1 MESLINESL
10 NKNDFEIIKIIG
22 NGSYGKV
29 YLGIEKQTKKPYA
42 IKIQQKHLLMLQ
54 NQVEHAFYE
63 FEILKIISGI
73 NNPNNN
79 NKNIISNNNNNNLN
93 KLRNDSFSLIH
104 HFFQDSKFIYF
115 VLDYIP

>member
-1 MESLINESL
+1 MESLINETL
-10 NKNDFEIIKIIG
+10 NKYDFEITKIIG

-29 YLGIEKQTKKPYA
+29 YLGTEKQTKKPYA

-63 FEILKIISGI
+63 FDILKLISGRKKPIDNNTSNSNI
-73 NNPNNN
+73 NR
-79 NKNIISNNNNNNLN
+79 I
-93 KLRNDSFSLIH
+93 RNDSFSLIH

-115 VLDYIP
+115 VLDYIPGVLFY